1 MRKLPLLLL
10 IAILSMTAFR
20 AVAQP
25 PTQAYGVSFSNIAT
39 CNCQIEQLTVGVT
52 SSQPPAIFQP
62 PNTFTNA
69 GTFTQPN
76 GLFLLGG
83 YWTTPSLA
91 TPLQISIGPG
101 YSMQIKNN
109 DLYGS
114 ITRRIGVILANPNGS
129 GSSTVIYGAPFEIP
143 GQGTVTIPVPT
154 AAVTY
159 TSATLPTLG
168 SDPNYRIPIAILFT
182 Y

>member
-1 MRKLPLLLL
+1 MRKLLPLLL
-10 IAILSMTAFR
+10 ITIVSMTTFSLT
-20 AVAQP
+20 AQP
-25 PTQAYGVSFSNIAT
+25 PTQAYGVKFSYDNSCHCT
-39 CNCQIEQLTVGVT
+39 VQQLTVGVT

-69 GTFTQPN
+69 GTFTQPA

-101 YSMQIKNN
+101 YTITIKND

-114 ITRRIGVILANPNGS
+114 ITGRIAVRLANPNGS
-129 GSSTVIYGAPFEIP
+129 GSSTIIYGAPFEIA
-143 GQGTVTIPVPT
+143 GQATVTVPVPT
-154 AAVTY
+154 AAATY
-159 TSATLPTLG
+159 TSATLPTLS
-168 SDPNYRIPIAILFT
+168 SDPNYRIPIGISFT